1 MAAVDGGMLG
11 TVFFDM
17 TEPVLFGS
25 ANVAL
30 LDAVVVVSVNYV
42 GTSTPP
48 VASLYKMRKSHMMS
62 IIVS

>member
-1 MAAVDGGMLG
+1 MAAVDGGMFG
-11 TVFFDM
+11 AVFFYM
-17 TEPVLFGS
+17 TEPVLLGS

-30 LDAVVVVSVNYV
+30 LDAVVVVSVNCD

-48 VASLYKMRKSHMMS
+48 VASLCNIRKSHIMS